1 MTMTGDTPLTI
12 YRDVVRPEWVDYNGH
27 LRDAFYLLIFSF
39 ATDALLERIGLDD
52 AARRARG
59 RSVYTLEA
67 HVNYLHE
74 IKEGTRVRVDAR
86 VVAHDAKRLHLYL
99 ELFADGRD
107 EAVSASEQML
117 LHVDTR
123 DGAKSA
129 PFDDDIAAQVAALYA
144 LQRDLPPPAYA
155 GRVIGLPGRR

>member
-1 MTMTGDTPLTI
+1 MTGDTPLTI

-39 ATDALLERIGLDD
+39 ATDALLDRIGLDD
-52 AARRARG
+52 AARRERG

-74 IKEGTRVRVDAR
+74 IKEGTPVRVDAR
-86 VVAHDAKRLHLYL
+86 VLAHDAKRLHLYL
-99 ELFADGRD
+99 ELFAPGHDD
-107 EAVSASEQML
+107 PVSASEQML

-129 PFDDDIAAQVAALYA
+129 PFDDDVAAHVAELHA
-144 LQRDLPPPAYA
+144 LQRDCSAPAYA
-155 GRVIGLPGRR
+155 GRVIGLPPRR

>member
-1 MTMTGDTPLTI
+1 MTGDTPLTI

-39 ATDALLERIGLDD
+39 ATDALLDRIGLDD
-52 AARRARG
+52 AARRERG

-74 IKEGTRVRVDAR
+74 IKEGTHVRVDAR
-86 VVAHDAKRLHLYL
+86 VLAHDAKRLHLYL
-99 ELFADGRD
+99 ELFAHGHDA
-107 EAVSASEQML
+107 AVSASEQML

-123 DGAKSA
+123 DGPKAA
-129 PFDDDIAAQVAALYA
+129 PFDADVAARIAELHA
-144 LQRDLPPPAYA
+144 LQRDCAPPAYA
-155 GRVIGLPGRR
+155 GRVIALPPSRR

>member
-1 MTMTGDTPLTI
+1 MTGDTPLTI

-39 ATDALLERIGLDD
+39 ATDALLDRIGLDD
-52 AARRARG
+52 AARRERG

-74 IKEGTRVRVDAR
+74 IKEGTPVRVDAR
-86 VVAHDAKRLHLYL
+86 VLAHDAKRLHLYL
-99 ELFADGRD
+99 ELFADGHD
-107 EAVSASEQML
+107 DAVSASEQML

-123 DGAKSA
+123 DGAKSV
-129 PFDDDIAAQVAALYA
+129 PFDDDVVARVAELHA
-144 LQRDLPPPAYA
+144 LQRECAAPAYV
-155 GRVIGLPGRR
+155 GRVIGLPPRR